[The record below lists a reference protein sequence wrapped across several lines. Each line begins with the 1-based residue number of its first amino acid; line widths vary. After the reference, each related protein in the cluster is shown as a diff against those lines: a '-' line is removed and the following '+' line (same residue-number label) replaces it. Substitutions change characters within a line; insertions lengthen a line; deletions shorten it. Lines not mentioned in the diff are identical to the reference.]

1 MMEVDH
7 TVQSRLEKAPLSA
20 ISFLLNFTSIVGNFM
35 VLHIFWSKTYE
46 SHSNYRLFVLFIA
59 ALDFGTALE
68 HIFKEVNR
76 IVRGYNGGNNHAC
89 TISYYIGYSTGFAT
103 LLIVL
108 FIAIER
114 YKKIC
119 TPFQNQITI
128 KQSKA
133 MCVVVIAIGAV
144 LNVPIAIIYGK
155 RTVEIETNINAT
167 RCGILNRFDNN
178 LLPILHFGFLN
189 FLSLL
194 AVIFI
199 VVTQVKV
206 RGVILHQ
213 TALRKRIGAS
223 TNQTASDS
231 SAQTNFTEIAE
242 KSSETDEKNNV
253 SAIQG
258 SKLFTISQ
266 KLAKVKNRAEEDQ
279 NIRITFTFCI
289 VTILLLVS
297 FQAFLWYQTLLS
309 LHWYLKQEGRISKT
323 RDTFYEYF
331 PDIITLN
338 GVLNPFVYYFT
349 DNKFNRKLKG
359 FCRG

>member
-1 MMEVDH
+1 
-7 TVQSRLEKAPLSA
+7 
-20 ISFLLNFTSIVGNFM
+20 
-35 VLHIFWSKTYE
+35 
-46 SHSNYRLFVLFIA
+46 
-59 ALDFGTALE
+59 
-68 HIFKEVNR
+68 
-76 IVRGYNGGNNHAC
+76 
-89 TISYYIGYSTGFAT
+89 
-103 LLIVL
+103 
-108 FIAIER
+108 
-114 YKKIC
+114 
-119 TPFQNQITI
+119 
-128 KQSKA
+128 
-133 MCVVVIAIGAV
+133 MCVIVIAIGAV

-167 RCGILNRFDNN
+167 RCDVLNRFDNN

-309 LHWYLKQEGRISKT
+309 LDRYLQQEGRISKT

>member
-1 MMEVDH
+1 
-7 TVQSRLEKAPLSA
+7 
-20 ISFLLNFTSIVGNFM
+20 
-35 VLHIFWSKTYE
+35 
-46 SHSNYRLFVLFIA
+46 
-59 ALDFGTALE
+59 
-68 HIFKEVNR
+68 
-76 IVRGYNGGNNHAC
+76 
-89 TISYYIGYSTGFAT
+89 
-103 LLIVL
+103 
-108 FIAIER
+108 
-114 YKKIC
+114 
-119 TPFQNQITI
+119 
-128 KQSKA
+128 
-133 MCVVVIAIGAV
+133 MCVIVIAIGSV

-155 RTVEIETNINAT
+155 RTVEIENNINAT

-194 AVIFI
+194 SVIFI

-223 TNQTASDS
+223 TNQTAKNSSGRTDFTDS
-231 SAQTNFTEIAE
+231 ARKI
-242 KSSETDEKNNV
+242 SETVEKINV

-258 SKLFTISQ
+258 TKLFKISQ

-309 LHWYLKQEGRISKT
+309 LDRYLHPEGRISKA

-331 PDIITLN
+331 PDVITIN

-349 DNKFNRKLKG
+349 DNKFRNELKG
-359 FCRG
+359 LCRG